1 MPSFTMMDMWREKR
15 KARRKNRGQQ
25 VPLQGSFL
33 AAGFC
38 GLAMF
43 ASYAE
48 RGPDGKPAFARVD
61 AALSG
66 PWARFH
72 VDSAPP
78 GTEEWDATLRRKLH
92 DESPPPFAPPASPAP
107 PEAATCGSAFKVS
120 DDTGF
125 PDLWVTQ
132 KTDDENLRMAFF
144 QARRTCH
151 APPHIPL
158 LPPPPLSSPPCS
170 TCALHPHPLRAQFF
184 VILVTF
190 LGLAVICD
198 DYFMAA
204 LEAII
209 DYLKL
214 KVRSPPAPPAPLRS
228 PPLPPVLHT
237 YRAIPPT
244 QPLHAPPPCPPA
256 GGRRGR
262 HLHGGRRLRPR
273 ALHLDHG
280 RLLR

>member
-1 MPSFTMMDMWREKR
+1 MMDMWREKR

-151 APPHIPL
+151 APPHIP
-158 LPPPPLSSPPCS
+158 
-170 TCALHPHPLRAQFF
+170 
-184 VILVTF
+184 
-190 LGLAVICD
+190 
-198 DYFMAA
+198 
-204 LEAII
+204 
-209 DYLKL
+209 
-214 KVRSPPAPPAPLRS
+214 
-228 PPLPPVLHT
+228 
-237 YRAIPPT
+237 
-244 QPLHAPPPCPPA
+244 
-256 GGRRGR
+256 
-262 HLHGGRRLRPR
+262 
-273 ALHLDHG
+273 
-280 RLLR
+280 